1 MILTPDQRLAMEASF
16 NTQQNSTNVKRAVTR
31 ISSELWPN
39 GRVPYVIDTSLGKQ
53 SAVRI
58 WRRAQ
63 QPFQCNNCMLYT
75 SPGPRARASIGRAI
89 QQYRQN
95 SCVRFVP
102 RVSEANYVEFFR
114 GTG

>member
-16 NTQQNSTNVKRAVTR
+16 NTQQNSTDVKRAVTR

-58 WRRAQ
+58 GGARSNHSSAITACFIPPQAQ
-63 QPFQCNNCMLYT
+63 EHAPPLAGQSN
-75 SPGPRARASIGRAI
+75 SIDRIA
-89 QQYRQN
+89 
-95 SCVRFVP
+95 
-102 RVSEANYVEFFR
+102 VSDLCQE
-114 GTG
+114 